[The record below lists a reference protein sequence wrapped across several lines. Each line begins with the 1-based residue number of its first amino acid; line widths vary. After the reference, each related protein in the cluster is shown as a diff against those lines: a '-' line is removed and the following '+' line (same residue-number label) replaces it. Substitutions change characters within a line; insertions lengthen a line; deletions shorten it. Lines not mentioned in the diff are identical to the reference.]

1 MKVFRLVLLIIVLP
15 LLMAAVP
22 PPPDLDRRAGFDQH
36 VGAMLPTRTRLTD
49 DHGVTR
55 TLAEIADGKPLVLA
69 FGYYRCPNLCDLTL
83 HGIARAAA
91 TMPLVPGKDYGI
103 VFAGVD
109 PRETGTEAADA
120 RAMIAR
126 MEPGAHAEGWT
137 FAEASNATPALAA
150 AAGFRYFLDP
160 RNGQYAHPA
169 GLLVVTPDGHVSRYF
184 FGVSF
189 DPGALRLALVEASQ
203 GRLGGV
209 IDRLVLLCCGYDPAT
224 GRYSL
229 LVSRIMMV
237 LGCAF
242 VLLMI
247 AGWLR
252 LRRKAR

>member
-1 MKVFRLVLLIIVLP
+1 MRTLRLAVVLVALP

-22 PPPDLDRRAGFDQH
+22 PPPDLDARAGFDQH
-36 VGAMLPTRTRLTD
+36 VGAMLPMRTPLTD
-49 DHGVTR
+49 DRGNTR
-55 TLAEIADGKPLVLA
+55 TLADIAGGKPLVLA

-83 HGIARAAA
+83 HGIARSVA
-91 TMPLVPGKDYGI
+91 TMPLVPGRDYAI
-103 VFAGVD
+103 VFAGID
-109 PRETGTEAADA
+109 PRETGTDAADA
-120 RAMIAR
+120 RSMIAR
-126 MEPGAHAEGWT
+126 MTPGGHADAWT
-137 FAEASNATPALAA
+137 FAQASSATPAFAD

-189 DPGALRLALVEASQ
+189 DPGALRLALVEASH
-203 GRLGGV
+203 GRLGSV

-229 LVSRIMMV
+229 LISRIMMV

-242 VLLMI
+242 VLLMVV
-247 AGWLR
+247 GWLR
-252 LRRKAR
+252 LRRRAR